1 MVSCR
6 KSCSYDFSKRNVHVY
21 PKNDPNSGKQ
31 CAEPES
37 SIYMRPTQGAVHRE
51 PRRLTKFLRRFHHF
65 RMPTQDDPS
74 VALACFVVAISLYAI
89 VWYRDPV
96 GVLKPYHAS
105 IAHHLA

>member
-1 MVSCR
+1 
-6 KSCSYDFSKRNVHVY
+6 
-21 PKNDPNSGKQ
+21 
-31 CAEPES
+31 
-37 SIYMRPTQGAVHRE
+37 
-51 PRRLTKFLRRFHHF
+51 
-65 RMPTQDDPS
+65 MPTQDVQS